1 MKTKKYYIIFLIF
14 VFTQNIISQ
23 TKSIDSL
30 LLLLSKP
37 YADST
42 QIFLKLG
49 KEYYYIH
56 DYNKSIICLS
66 KSLKKY
72 EKININDSITIDNKI
87 FLNNGLGILYSNYM
101 EDYKKALKYY
111 LKALNI
117 VNNNNNVAINRIS
130 SLYNNIGVT
139 YADLNNTD
147 KALEFLL
154 KSVSISKD
162 KDIINRS
169 LSNIGELY
177 LIKKDYKNA
186 FKYLDK
192 VINIKEIDETIL
204 ANTYNSFAKYYI
216 NFDSTKIAKNY
227 LNKSIAISKKKSLN
241 KSLRESYFLYSKIYS
256 KQNHIELLKKYND
269 LYLSL
274 SDSILNKK
282 SLQILSETK
291 IKFDVKSKENKLLK
305 AEKKLE
311 LEKIASQKF
320 RIQVLIAGIILIFI
334 FLIIFFIQYR
344 KQIIANK
351 ILVKR
356 NIEVVERE
364 KELKLA
370 QIKNNDEN
378 NKYINS
384 GLEDEQKQNIIN
396 KVYNLMESDKL
407 YLNPDFT
414 LSELAKKINTSRTY
428 VSQVINEHYNCNFKT
443 FINDYRIKEARRL
456 LSDSKNNNITIEAIA
471 NKVGFKSKTSFN
483 NAFKKYIG
491 ITPSYFL
498 KQQ

>member
-1 MKTKKYYIIFLIF
+1 MTNKSYYILFLF
-14 VFTQNIISQ
+14 FLFTKILIGQ
-23 TKSIDSL
+23 TKNIDSL

-37 YADST
+37 KADST
-42 QIFLKLG
+42 SIYLKLG
-49 KEYYYIH
+49 KSYYQKH
-56 DYNKSIICLS
+56 DYNKSIICFS
-66 KSLKKY
+66 KSLEGY
-72 EKININDSITIDNKI
+72 EKDKDKNEQKTDNVI
-87 FLNNGLGILYSNYM
+87 FLNNALGILYFSYVENYNKSL
-101 EDYKKALKYY
+101 EYYTKALD
-111 LKALNI
+111 LVLNQKK
-117 VNNNNNVAINRIS
+117 NTSRIS
-130 SLYNNIGVT
+130 SLYNNIGIT
-139 YADLNNTD
+139 YASLNNTE

-154 KSVSISKD
+154 KSEKLSRNKD
-162 KDIINRS
+162 NALIY
-169 LSNIGELY
+169 SNIGELY
-177 LIKKDYKNA
+177 LRKDDYKNA
-186 FKYLDK
+186 IKYLNK
-192 VINIKEIDETIL
+192 AAKIKELNKEAL
-204 ANTYNSFAKYYI
+204 ANTYNSLAKYYI
-216 NFDSTKIAKNY
+216 NFDSIKIAKNY
-227 LNKSIAISKKKSLN
+227 INKSIEISKKNSIS

-256 KQNHIELLKKYND
+256 KINNVELLKKYNN

-291 IKFDVKSKENKLLK
+291 IKFDVKTKENALLK

-320 RIQVLIAGIILIFI
+320 KIQVLIAGIILIFI

-356 NIEVVERE
+356 NIEVVE

-370 QIKNNDEN
+370 QLKNNDEN
-378 NKYINS
+378 NKYLSS
-384 GLEDEQKQNIIN
+384 GLEDKQKQNIIN
-396 KVYNLMESDKL
+396 KIYNLMESDKL

-428 VSQVINEHYNCNFKT
+428 VSQVINEHYECNFKT

-456 LSDSKNNNITIEAIA
+456 LSDSRNNNITIEAIA